1 MAVNNSYWRQGPSTP
16 GRGTLGLLGWG
27 CAAGTLKPLAHT
39 TEVAST
45 VQLKQN
51 RFDFFYSLE
60 WQFPVSLVW
69 TKIFSQLF
77 SFRWKMMPSSRPKL
91 SDLYS
96 LSQRKLLKTIPFTA
110 AHTYIVQ
117 YHSNPPPPPT
127 RPKTNHQRD
136 NSNEK
141 RIYCKFSFKIITLIA
156 WTKFGVKK

>member
-117 YHSNPPPPPT
+117 YHSTLPPPPT

-156 WTKFGVKK
+156 WTKFGVNK